1 MLRTSTLLAAALLVT
16 ACGADGSAD
25 PAGGEQPPALG
36 IRNLSK
42 PLPNIL
48 CSGQPTEE
56 QFDKLERA
64 GVTHVLHLRTKG
76 EQGTGWEEA
85 RANRADVLF
94 ERLEIAGADGLTRE
108 NVEAFAEKL
117 AAYKGGTVLVS
128 CGSSNRVGAM
138 FALKAAW
145 LDGASK
151 EEAMALGK
159 RAGMTRLASKVEA
172 LLDG

>member
-1 MLRTSTLLAAALLVT
+1 MLRTSILLAAALFAT
-16 ACGADGSAD
+16 GCGGD
-25 PAGGEQPPALG
+25 PADSETGGQPPALG
-36 IRNLSK
+36 IRDLSQ

-56 QFDKLERA
+56 QFDQLEEA

-76 EQGTGWEEA
+76 EKGTGWEEA
-85 RANRADVLF
+85 RASRADVLF
-94 ERLEIAGADGLTRE
+94 ERLEIAGADGLTKE
-108 NVEAFAEKL
+108 NVEAFAAKL
-117 AAYKGGTVLVS
+117 AGYKGGTVLVS

-151 EEAMALGK
+151 EDAMALGR
-159 RAGMTRLASKVEA
+159 RAGMTRLADKVA
-172 LLDG
+172 QLLDG